1 MIAAKLKK
9 FLSEYVPE
17 NELGEDGRPIYK
29 YVEMLVSVYF
39 LQRRFVPPSPAALQQ
54 KVANRELR
62 DVVVELD
69 DLRAVR
75 FIPPSRH
82 RIAAQ
87 RGLHWQYEGFDD
99 ELIRS
104 INANARR

>member
-1 MIAAKLKK
+1 
-9 FLSEYVPE
+9 
-17 NELGEDGRPIYK
+17 
-29 YVEMLVSVYF
+29 MLVSIYY

-82 RIAAQ
+82 RIASQ